1 MIGRVNVSTAT
12 ITTTTI
18 TSITITSITT
28 TPMVRDPIDGGMNEC
43 DLSKSCQLYD
53 IEMDRVVVVTVW
65 TIMSRNISW

>member
-12 ITTTTI
+12 FTI
-18 TSITITSITT
+18 TSITIA
-28 TPMVRDPIDGGMNEC
+28 PMVRDPIDGGMNEC

-53 IEMDRVVVVTVW
+53 IEIDRVVVTVW

>member
-1 MIGRVNVSTAT
+1 MISRVNVSTAT
-12 ITTTTI
+12 ITIT
-18 TSITITSITT
+18 TSI

-53 IEMDRVVVVTVW
+53 IEIDRVVVTVW